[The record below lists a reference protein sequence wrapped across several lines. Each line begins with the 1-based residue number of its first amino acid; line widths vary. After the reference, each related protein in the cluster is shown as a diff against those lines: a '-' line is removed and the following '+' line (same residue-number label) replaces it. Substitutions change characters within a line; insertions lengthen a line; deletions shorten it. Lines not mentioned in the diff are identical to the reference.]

1 MLLGHNTR
9 GRIVRPR
16 RRQRCLK
23 RARLTVRWTTP
34 VVDWRLAHDS
44 AFSAALDPRIDERRL
59 PPTPL
64 NSLLDECVSRA
75 RMRWTRSR
83 WPWMLALVG
92 RSPSGDGHRPPVP
105 VVYRGTEGR
114 PGPVLFTLDVD
125 GERFAVRR
133 AGDGGTLRLLSGPNK
148 GYGFGSNRTPNRSVE
163 EHRESLRAFLTMIDP
178 NTGYI
183 GDE

>member
-1 MLLGHNTR
+1 
-9 GRIVRPR
+9 
-16 RRQRCLK
+16 
-23 RARLTVRWTTP
+23 
-34 VVDWRLAHDS
+34 
-44 AFSAALDPRIDERRL
+44 
-59 PPTPL
+59 
-64 NSLLDECVSRA
+64 
-75 RMRWTRSR
+75 
-83 WPWMLALVG
+83 MLALVD

-133 AGDGGTLRLLSGPNK
+133 AGDGGTAYDWVSGPNK
-148 GYGFGSNRTPNRSVE
+148 GNGFGSSRTPNRSVE
-163 EHRESLRAFLTMIDP
+163 EHRESIHAFLAMIDP